1 MSTTST
7 ITVQNKKYEYT
18 LKSAKEKGIIRF
30 ICKGANI
37 DQDFLS
43 EDIPALI
50 LDLPALILAE
60 RAYQDNQ
67 TEVIRFRISSEDKKK
82 IEKKA
87 LASGFE
93 TVSDYLRAR
102 ALA

>member
-18 LKSAKEKGIIRF
+18 LKPTKKKGVVRF
-30 ICKGANI
+30 VCTAANI
-37 DQDFLS
+37 DQDFLA

-50 LDLPALILAE
+50 FDLPSLIIAE
-60 RAYQDNQ
+60 RTYQSNQ
-67 TEVIRFRISSEDKKK
+67 TEVVRFRISTEDKKR

-87 LASGFE
+87 QACGYV

-102 ALA
+102 ALT